1 MIFRKNPN
9 PGVDAKRFLEMT
21 NERRKRIDET
31 PATPLPKTYAVNEL
45 SKAIHP
51 NFLPARIAAIE
62 EVASNC
68 KVIRL
73 EAMNDTNKFPYF
85 RAGQYITLSTRVGSS
100 YVTRPYSIS
109 SSPREALNGMM
120 EVTVQKAGYFSSY
133 LLEEAQVNDRIIVG
147 EPTGDFCY
155 DNIRDKNHI
164 VAIAGGSGVTPFISM
179 MKAIKEGSED
189 FTLTLIYGA
198 RSQKDLLINPSE
210 YVHPNINV
218 VVVLQ
223 NEEVEGYRH
232 GLINKELLKEYVND
246 SVNVFMCGPDGM
258 YKFVRKELNEIGFNP
273 SRIRQ
278 EHNSIRT
285 RPVEELKT
293 YKLTVHIR
301 DKVYVIDAR
310 NDETLLTAMERGGVK
325 APSRCRGGTCGF
337 CHSRLI
343 AGEYSVLPEHEYRR
357 QADYKFGYVHP
368 CSTYPESDMEIEV
381 PVLGI

>member
-120 EVTVQKAGYFSSY
+120 EVTVQKAGY
-133 LLEEAQVNDRIIVG
+133 L
-147 EPTGDFCY
+147 
-155 DNIRDKNHI
+155 
-164 VAIAGGSGVTPFISM
+164 
-179 MKAIKEGSED
+179 
-189 FTLTLIYGA
+189 
-198 RSQKDLLINPSE
+198 
-210 YVHPNINV
+210 
-218 VVVLQ
+218 
-223 NEEVEGYRH
+223 
-232 GLINKELLKEYVND
+232 
-246 SVNVFMCGPDGM
+246 
-258 YKFVRKELNEIGFNP
+258 
-273 SRIRQ
+273 
-278 EHNSIRT
+278 
-285 RPVEELKT
+285 
-293 YKLTVHIR
+293 
-301 DKVYVIDAR
+301 
-310 NDETLLTAMERGGVK
+310 
-325 APSRCRGGTCGF
+325 
-337 CHSRLI
+337 
-343 AGEYSVLPEHEYRR
+343 
-357 QADYKFGYVHP
+357 
-368 CSTYPESDMEIEV
+368 
-381 PVLGI
+381 